1 MSTNDFHGADEIAL
15 PLDLLL
21 TTSAIGMAS
30 RMVPDSSW
38 SRFGWNL
45 ARRPGV
51 VGQRVRSL
59 GRELASITWGT
70 SDRIPAKADKRF
82 SDPAWQG
89 NPFMKRSMQAYLAA
103 NDTVAKLFGEADL
116 DWRDAERMRFVL
128 DVAMEGIA
136 PSNNP
141 VISPLGWKAIID
153 TGGLSVVRGVRRFLK
168 DMSAPPRVPAMVEP
182 DAFTVG
188 ETLAVTP
195 GAVVYR
201 SEVFE
206 LIQYTPQTEK
216 VYTVPLLMV
225 PPVINKFYIM
235 DIAQD
240 RSMVEYFLRQGHQ
253 VFAISWRNPT
263 TEHRSWD
270 CDTYGQ
276 AILDAIDVTRRIT
289 RSDSAHVQASCSGGI
304 LTAMTAA
311 HLSAIGEADRLAS
324 LTLMVTVLDQTKA
337 GVAAAIGEEEA
348 KLAIAQSARKGYLDG
363 RTLAEVFAWLRP
375 TDLVWRYWVNN
386 YLQGRAPAPF
396 DVLFWNSD
404 TTRMPAALHRDM
416 VQMGLHNA
424 LTEPGGASM
433 LGTPVDLGTI
443 TADTYV
449 IAGVADHIS
458 PWQACYRSARL
469 LGSKDLQFV
478 LSTSGHIAAL
488 VNPPGNPKAS
498 YRVGATDERDPD
510 RWFTSAEKRSDSWWP
525 DYSRW
530 LAERGDQKTAP
541 RRVGRGSLR
550 AMGGGARYLRTR
562 ALILVRLLRRPVAV
576 VLGLPIRACLTVAK
590 YGVIAV
596 DRIASAGA
604 ERLAAGDS
612 TAEAAASVRKT
623 AIRREDLADVIELTR
638 DRGRRRPHD
647 R

>member
-478 LSTSGHIAAL
+478 LSTSGHIASL

-550 AMGGGARYLRTR
+550 AM
-562 ALILVRLLRRPVAV
+562 
-576 VLGLPIRACLTVAK
+576 
-590 YGVIAV
+590 
-596 DRIASAGA
+596 
-604 ERLAAGDS
+604 
-612 TAEAAASVRKT
+612 EAAPGTYVHER
-623 AIRREDLADVIELTR
+623 
-638 DRGRRRPHD
+638 
-647 R
+647 

>member
-1 MSTNDFHGADEIAL
+1 MSTNDSHGADEIAL

-89 NPFMKRSMQAYLAA
+89 NPFDEALDAGRTWPLTRRLTSYSA
-103 NDTVAKLFGEADL
+103 TADL

-276 AILDAIDVTRRIT
+276 
-289 RSDSAHVQASCSGGI
+289 
-304 LTAMTAA
+304 
-311 HLSAIGEADRLAS
+311 
-324 LTLMVTVLDQTKA
+324 
-337 GVAAAIGEEEA
+337 
-348 KLAIAQSARKGYLDG
+348 
-363 RTLAEVFAWLRP
+363 
-375 TDLVWRYWVNN
+375 
-386 YLQGRAPAPF
+386 
-396 DVLFWNSD
+396 
-404 TTRMPAALHRDM
+404 
-416 VQMGLHNA
+416 
-424 LTEPGGASM
+424 
-433 LGTPVDLGTI
+433 
-443 TADTYV
+443 
-449 IAGVADHIS
+449 
-458 PWQACYRSARL
+458 
-469 LGSKDLQFV
+469 
-478 LSTSGHIAAL
+478 
-488 VNPPGNPKAS
+488 
-498 YRVGATDERDPD
+498 
-510 RWFTSAEKRSDSWWP
+510 
-525 DYSRW
+525 
-530 LAERGDQKTAP
+530 GDP
-541 RRVGRGSLR
+541 RR
-550 AMGGGARYLRTR
+550 
-562 ALILVRLLRRPVAV
+562 
-576 VLGLPIRACLTVAK
+576 
-590 YGVIAV
+590 
-596 DRIASAGA
+596 
-604 ERLAAGDS
+604 
-612 TAEAAASVRKT
+612 
-623 AIRREDLADVIELTR
+623 
-638 DRGRRRPHD
+638 H
-647 R
+647 

>member
-449 IAGVADHIS
+449 VAGVADHIS

-550 AMGGGARYLRTR
+550 AM
-562 ALILVRLLRRPVAV
+562 
-576 VLGLPIRACLTVAK
+576 
-590 YGVIAV
+590 
-596 DRIASAGA
+596 
-604 ERLAAGDS
+604 
-612 TAEAAASVRKT
+612 EAAPGTYVHER
-623 AIRREDLADVIELTR
+623 
-638 DRGRRRPHD
+638 
-647 R
+647 